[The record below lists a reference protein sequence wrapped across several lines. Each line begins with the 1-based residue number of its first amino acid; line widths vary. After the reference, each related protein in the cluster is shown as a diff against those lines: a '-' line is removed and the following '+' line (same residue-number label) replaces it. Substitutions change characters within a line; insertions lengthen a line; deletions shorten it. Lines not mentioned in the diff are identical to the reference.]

1 MPLSFVAIWALL
13 TGPSRAIFILLAV
26 SVDDM
31 VLDPRAPRACSP
43 ASRRPRGGRAT
54 TRGAAG

>member
-1 MPLSFVAIWALL
+1 MPLSFVAIWALF

-31 VLDPRAPRACSP
+31 
-43 ASRRPRGGRAT
+43 ASRARPRPGPGQLSDRA
-54 TRGAAG
+54 GA

>member
-1 MPLSFVAIWALL
+1 MPLSFVAIWALF

-31 VLDPRAPRACSP
+31 
-43 ASRRPRGGRAT
+43 ASRARARPGPGQLSDRAGARAACR
-54 TRGAAG
+54 RGA